1 LPDPLLQA
9 ENLDTSVPAYAF
21 ARGLKP
27 HAGERQSMKRGSL
40 LQFLGIW
47 ASSLTSIFAAHAL
60 MAKSDIKDLTKTS
73 KKMRPSQAQKATEE
87 SAQDGTPP
95 PTEEL
100 QDVPSDLLDRY
111 PWKKEIVT
119 TTFWIGEQPT
129 QNNPVPNHKSSW
141 DAKWAQNYGGTDTPD
156 RSRRTGEFI
165 PDTFVPRQNPFYVAL
180 PYNDKT
186 SNGHKPEAKQ
196 VIPWFK
202 KEYEGPHKS
211 VCKGRWIA
219 IRKGDRVCYAQWEDA
234 GPFRTDN
241 WQYVFGPERP
251 LPNLNKGAGLDVSP
265 AVRDYLGMDNT
276 DVTDWK
282 FVDFDEIPTGPWA
295 SYGDNNTFVIN
306 RRAVESQLAALKS
319 KEKMAVD

>member
-1 LPDPLLQA
+1 
-9 ENLDTSVPAYAF
+9 
-21 ARGLKP
+21 
-27 HAGERQSMKRGSL
+27 MKRGSL

-47 ASSLTSIFAAHAL
+47 ASSITSIFAAHAL

-73 KKMRPSQAQKATEE
+73 KKMRPSQAQNAPEE

-95 PTEEL
+95 PEEEL
-100 QDVPSDLLDRY
+100 QDLPSDIVDRY
-111 PWKKEIVT
+111 PWKKSIVT
-119 TTFWIGEQPT
+119 TTFWIGEKPT

-156 RSRRTGEFI
+156 PSRRTGEFI
-165 PDTFVPRQNPFYVAL
+165 PDSFMPRQNPFYVAL

-202 KEYEGPHKS
+202 KEYKGPHKS

-265 AVRDYLGMDNT
+265 AVRDYLGMDDT

-282 FVDFDEIPTGPWA
+282 FVDFDEVPTGPWA
-295 SYGDNNTFVIN
+295 SYGDNNTFVLN
-306 RRAVESQLAALKS
+306 RRSHESQVAVVKAE
-319 KEKMAVD
+319 EKTSVD